1 MAVDVLPAQA
11 SSVSS
16 ERVLSSSKLTCTRE
30 RNRISAGLVEALQ
43 VVKDSVRQQQ
53 SSELDLKRLDFSEWI
68 APTGEDVIE

>member
-16 ERVLSSSKLTCTRE
+16 ERVFSSSKLTCTRE

-43 VVKDSVRQQQ
+43 VVKHSIRRQRP
-53 SSELDLKRLDFSEWI
+53 SELDSKHLDFSERI
-68 APTGEDVIE
+68 APTGDDVIE